1 MKAFGLMMTSYP
13 LFQKNTELLEMQK
26 QLLRDKSHLE
36 KHISLLTR
44 IMNSIDH
51 QTCSSVRARD
61 AKHLTQSASS
71 LSPILHK
78 HHYVD
83 DNNEALDLSIKSRP
97 AVSHYVTPWK
107 DTARDQA
114 CLKDVAVGDR
124 SQSARAECVQKT
136 EVRKKVRFEEH
147 LEIPDSTTDICR
159 IQHDR
164 SRSQQNDDPK
174 HKRGFQVAEYV
185 DRVLKIKQENGVQ
198 DVSKMEQPS
207 GIQDGCN
214 IKQESD
220 VLDMCKTKQDGVH
233 EISTTRQND
242 SVAHSGEWIKCQPHS
257 IHDHTYPKS
266 AYCSPLNMDK

>member
-1 MKAFGLMMTSYP
+1 MKEFGLMMTSLP

-26 QLLRDKSHLE
+26 QLLRDKSWLE
-36 KHISLLTR
+36 KQISLLTR
-44 IMNSIDH
+44 IVSSIDH
-51 QTCSSVRARD
+51 QTCSSARARD
-61 AKHLTQSASS
+61 AKHLTKTASS
-71 LSPILHK
+71 SSPILHK
-78 HHYVD
+78 HHYGD
-83 DNNEALDLSIKSRP
+83 DNNEALDLSIKSRH
-97 AVSHYVTPWK
+97 AVSHQVTPFK

-114 CLKDVAVGDR
+114 CLKDVVAGDR
-124 SQSARAECVQKT
+124 RQSALVEHVRKT
-136 EVRKKVRFEEH
+136 EVRKKVRFEEC
-147 LEIPDSTTDICR
+147 LEIPDSSTDICR

-174 HKRGFQVAEYV
+174 QNCDFQVAEYV
-185 DRVLKIKQENGVQ
+185 ERVLKIKQENGVQ

-242 SVAHSGEWIKCQPHS
+242 SVAHSGEWIKCQRHS

-266 AYCSPLNMDK
+266 AY